1 MSATDDG
8 DVPPHRYT
16 ATLAGD
22 IERRWQRRWTEQ
34 GTFQA
39 PNPVGSL
46 RPADGA
52 PVPENKLFVQDMFPY
67 PSGSGLHVGHPLG
80 YIGTDVYAR
89 YQRMTGRNVLHTM
102 GFDAFGLPAE
112 QYAAET
118 GTHPRSTTEANVEL
132 FLAQIRRLGLGHDER
147 RRVRTTDVS
156 YYRWTQWIFLQIYH
170 AWYDTAARRARPI
183 AELEAEYAQGIRSTP
198 DGRPWSEL
206 TGDQQ
211 RAIIDSHRLVYLSE
225 APVNW
230 CPGLGTVLANEEVT
244 PEGRSER
251 GNFPV
256 FRRNLRQWMMRITA
270 YADRLLDD
278 LDRLDWPEKVKTM
291 QRNWIGRSHGA
302 RIRFVVGSSSTPNP
316 GSGGTWRATNVDVFT
331 TRPDTVFGAT
341 YLVLAPEH
349 PLVDAVVAEQWPLG
363 IDPHWTG
370 DATTPAE
377 AVAAYRRA
385 AAQRS
390 ELERQESRD
399 KTGVFTG
406 AFAIN
411 PATSK
416 PIPVFIADYVLM
428 GYGTGAIMAVPGQ
441 DQRDWDFAEA
451 FGLPIVRTVAPPEGF
466 DAQAYPGE
474 GPAINSSFLDG
485 LDVTEAKKAITSW
498 LEVRGAGEGT
508 VQYKLRDWL
517 FARQRYWG
525 EPFPIVYDEDGR
537 PHPLPESMLP
547 VELPDVA
554 DYSPTT
560 FDPEDADSEPSPPLA
575 KATDWVQVQLD
586 LGAGVKTYRRD
597 TNVMP
602 QWAGSCWYQLR
613 YIDPD
618 NDEAMCDP
626 VNERYWMGPRPQLHG
641 PDDPGGLDLYVGGV
655 EHAVLHLLYSR
666 FWHKVLHDLGY
677 VSSEEPYRRLYN
689 QGYIQAFAYTD
700 ARGVYVPADEVVE
713 EPDGSYTWHGQDVA
727 REYGKMGKS
736 LRNSVSP
743 DEMSDAYGADTL
755 RVYEMSMGPLD
766 VSRPWATKDVVGAHR
781 FLQRLWRNLVD
792 ETTGELRVVDT
803 PLDPDVQPDLDTLR
817 ALHRTIDA
825 VRNDYAALR
834 LNTAIAKLIE
844 LNNYL
849 TKVYGSSAG
858 TPRAVAEPLVL
869 MLAPVA
875 PHLAE
880 ELWSRLGHGA
890 SLAHG
895 PMPEAQQRYLVEDT
909 VEYPI
914 QVNGKLRSR
923 VVVPTS
929 AGPEEVRAA
938 ALAQLHAATLINGD
952 APRKVIVVPGRLVN
966 VVL

>member
-1 MSATDDG
+1 MSSTDDG

-16 ATLAGD
+16 AALAGE
-22 IERRWQRRWTEQ
+22 IERCWQRRWTDR
-34 GTFQA
+34 GTFHA

-46 RPADGA
+46 RA
-52 PVPENKLFVQDMFPY
+52 PVPDDKLFVQDMFPY

-80 YIGTDVYAR
+80 FIGTDVFAR
-89 YQRMTGRNVLHTM
+89 YHRMTGRNVLHTM

-112 QYAAET
+112 QYAAQT
-118 GTHPRSTTEANVEL
+118 GTHPRSTTAANIERY
-132 FLAQIRRLGLGHDER
+132 LAQIRRLGLGHDER
-147 RRVRTTDVS
+147 RRIATSDVE
-156 YYRWTQWIFLQIYH
+156 YYRWTQWIFLRIYN
-170 AWYDTAARRARPI
+170 AWYDTGARRARPI
-183 AELEAEYAQGIRSTP
+183 VELETEYTQGTRSTP
-198 DGRPWSEL
+198 DGRPWCDL
-206 TGDQQ
+206 TRAEQQ
-211 RAIIDSHRLVYLSE
+211 EIIDSHRLVYLSE

-244 PEGRSER
+244 AEDRSDR

-278 LDRLDWPEKVKTM
+278 LDRLDWPEKIKTM
-291 QRNWIGRSHGA
+291 QRNWIGRSYGA
-302 RIRFVVGSSSTPNP
+302 RIRFPVGGSSST
-316 GSGGTWRATNVDVFT
+316 TWRATNIEVFT
-331 TRPDTVFGAT
+331 TRPDTLFGAT

-349 PLVDAVVAEQWPLG
+349 PLVSEITAEQWQPG
-363 IDPHWTG
+363 VDGRWTG
-370 DATTPAE
+370 GAATPAE
-377 AVAAYRRA
+377 AIAAYRRT

-406 AFAIN
+406 AYATNLAIGQQ
-411 PATSK
+411 
-416 PIPVFIADYVLM
+416 IPVFIADYVLM

-451 FGLPIVRTVAPPEGF
+451 FGLPIVRTVAPPDGFEG
-466 DAQAYPGE
+466 QAYSGE
-474 GPAINSSFLDG
+474 GPAINSRQKDGLSLDG
-485 LDVTEAKKAITSW
+485 LDVEEAKKAITAW
-498 LEVRGAGEGT
+498 LEASGIGEGT

-525 EPFPIVYDEDGR
+525 EPFPIVYSEDGR

-560 FDPEDADSEPSPPLA
+560 FDPDDADSEPAPPLA

-586 LGAGVKTYRRD
+586 LGDGLRAYRRD

-618 NDEAMCDP
+618 NSEAMCDP
-626 VNERYWMGPRPQLHG
+626 INERYWMGPRPLLHG

-666 FWHKVLHDLGY
+666 FWHKVLYDLGE

-689 QGYIQAFAYTD
+689 QGYIQAYAYTD
-700 ARGVYVPADEVVE
+700 ARGVYVPAEEVVE
-713 EPDGSYTWHGQDVA
+713 EPDGRYTWRGQEVR

-736 LRNSVSP
+736 LRNTVSP

-792 ETTGELRVVDT
+792 EATGELRVVDT
-803 PLDPDVQPDLDTLR
+803 PLDPDVQRDLNTLR
-817 ALHRTIDA
+817 ALHRAIA
-825 VRNDYAALR
+825 GVREDYAALR

-844 LNNYL
+844 LNNYV
-849 TKVYGSSAG
+849 TKVYGSSPG
-858 TPRAVAEPLVL
+858 TPREVAEPLVL
-869 MLAPVA
+869 LLAPVA

-880 ELWSRLGHGA
+880 ELWSRLGNDQ

-909 VEYPI
+909 IEYPI
-914 QVNGKLRSR
+914 QINGKVRSR

-929 AGPEEVRAA
+929 ASPDEVREA
-938 ALAQLHAATLINGD
+938 ALAQVRAATLIDGEE
-952 APRKVIVVPGRLVN
+952 PRKVIVVPGRLVN